1 MPRSSPAIAA
11 TPASPDAVL
20 LSNNG
25 LHIEIVI
32 DRANPIG
39 KTDPAGIADVV
50 LESALTTIQDCEDSV
65 AAVDA
70 ADKVVVYRNW
80 LGLMKG
86 DLAEEISK
94 GGKTF
99 TRRLNPDRTYT
110 APDGGDAHAARP
122 LADAG
127 AQCRPPHDQSGDPR
141 PRRQRG
147 AGRHHGRHDDGA
159 DRAARHRAER
169 PPRQFARRLGLCR
182 EAEDARAGGGR
193 LRRRDSS
200 AASRQALGMAREH
213 HQDRH
218 HGRGAAHHRQPQG
231 MHPRGQASASSSSTP
246 ASSTAPATRSTP
258 RWKPAR

>member
-11 TPASPDAVL
+11 RRLLPTPCC

-25 LHIEIVI
+25 LHIDIVI

-39 KTDPAGIADVV
+39 KSDPAGIADVM

-70 ADKVVVYRNW
+70 DDKVVVYRNW

-99 TRRLNPDRTYT
+99 TRRLNPDRDLHR
-110 APDGGDAHAARP
+110 AGRQRAHAARP

-147 AGRHHGRHDDGA
+147 AGRHHGRDGDGA
-159 DRAARHRAER
+159 
-169 PPRQFARRLGLCR
+169 
-182 EAEDARAGGGR
+182 
-193 LRRRDSS
+193 
-200 AASRQALGMAREH
+200 
-213 HQDRH
+213 
-218 HGRGAAHHRQPQG
+218 
-231 MHPRGQASASSSSTP
+231 
-246 ASSTAPATRSTP
+246 
-258 RWKPAR
+258 